1 MSKSDS
7 TIRSVN
13 RTLSVTIQK
22 LMDDLK
28 RADARIRELEA
39 ELVHERRARD
49 VEMGR

>member
-1 MSKSDS
+1 MSSQDS
-7 TIRSVN
+7 TIQLVTQ
-13 RTLSVTIQK
+13 TLSETVQK

-39 ELVHERRARD
+39 ELAHERRARD

>member
-1 MSKSDS
+1 MSSQDS
-7 TIRSVN
+7 TIQLVT
-13 RTLSVTIQK
+13 RTLSETVQK

-39 ELVHERRARD
+39 ELAHERRARD

>member
-1 MSKSDS
+1 MSESDS

-13 RTLSVTIQK
+13 RILSATVQK

-39 ELVHERRARD
+39 QLQHQQRARD

>member
-1 MSKSDS
+1 MSSQDS
-7 TIRSVN
+7 TIQLVN
-13 RTLSVTIQK
+13 RTLSATVQK

-39 ELVHERRARD
+39 ELAHERRARD